1 MEDYTSRNLTIASD
15 KFVALSGL
23 AKKSSESLQSEYLAG
38 LWSKC
43 IHVGLAWE
51 VHTEAHAVRVPARAS
66 SWSWAAVDGPV
77 QWKSMDSGG
86 SIASDDGLLVSAIML
101 VEATLEKTTPD
112 PFGPVKNAGLTITG
126 RLRSVPG
133 RFMLMN
139 SILTYPQWLSGR
151 TEKIG
156 YFIEDEERAIEGDLL
171 CLMVAK
177 KPFGIGPSL
186 PPTNIILVLE
196 DAEQGI
202 STYRRVGCGQIFP
215 PDFFDETAM
224 TTLRL
229 V

>member
-1 MEDYTSRNLTIASD
+1 MASD

-23 AKKSSESLQSEYLAG
+23 AKSSESLQCECLAG

-51 VHTEAHAVRVPARAS
+51 VPTEAHAVLVPARAP
-66 SWSWAAVDGPV
+66 SWTWAAVDGPV

-86 SIASDDGLLVSAIML
+86 SIASDDGLLESAVTL

-112 PFGPVKNAGLTITG
+112 PFGPVKNAELTITD

-133 RFMLMN
+133 RSILTN

-156 YFIEDEERAIEGDLL
+156 YFLEDEKRAIEGDLL
-171 CLMVAK
+171 CLMAAK
-177 KPFGIGPSL
+177 KPFGIGQFAASRHCIGP
-186 PPTNIILVLE
+186 
-196 DAEQGI
+196 
-202 STYRRVGCGQIFP
+202 
-215 PDFFDETAM
+215 
-224 TTLRL
+224 
-229 V
+229 